1 MKPVIFLLA
10 STAAVTLVVGCGTSA
25 AERIDMPEPFSTA
38 SVKAE
43 LDSMNRSYHERFR
56 NKTPAYFAERYTT
69 DACVMAPRMPRICG
83 LSGIVDYYWSNGENE
98 TLQLEMVGE
107 EVSGTATEV
116 SEVGSYRVFD
126 DEGTDLD
133 KGKYITIYRHQEGHW
148 KVHREIWN
156 SDLDWKQPQDTVDV
170 TNQA

>member
-1 MKPVIFLLA
+1 MA
-10 STAAVTLVVGCGTSA
+10 
-25 AERIDMPEPFSTA
+25 
-38 SVKAE
+38 
-43 LDSMNRSYHERFR
+43 
-56 NKTPAYFAERYTT
+56 
-69 DACVMAPRMPRICG
+69 ACVMAPRMPRICG
-83 LSGIVDYYWSNGENE
+83 LPGIVDYYWSNGENE